1 MKIGIPKGLNSL
13 VEVAASPVYATA
25 IGLIQYGEQIAE
37 EFNIGNREILQVTN
51 DHKDSRLVQ
60 RNVLI
65 GKSS

>member
-37 EFNIGNREILQVTN
+37 EFNIGNREIFTGDKTITKIAN
-51 DHKDSRLVQ
+51 WFK
-60 RNVLI
+60 
-65 GKSS
+65 GMF